1 MSLDYKDRELI
12 ITNTKISFVDK
23 PNEFV
28 MMDWEDPLMKKHAE
42 VVCQD
47 GGHILEIGFGL
58 GISANYIQEEDIL
71 SHTIIEIHDDI
82 YEILLEWSKD
92 KPNVI
97 PIKGDWFELS
107 DTLESDKYDGIFYDG
122 YGGKNEMKIKEFAIK
137 HIKDNGIFT
146 YFNLTKKNFLNLDGL
161 NYELVEVD
169 IDPDCN
175 YCGPNLTSLKEVW
188 CPWTRIKNN

>member
-1 MSLDYKDRELI
+1 MINYKDRELI
-12 ITNTKISFVDK
+12 ITNSRISFVDK

-71 SHTIIEIHDDI
+71 SHTIIEINDDI

-122 YGGKNEMKIKEFAIK
+122 YGGQNEMKIIDFAIK
-137 HIKDNGIFT
+137 HTKNNGIFT
-146 YFNLTKKNFLNLDGL
+146 YFNLTKKNFLNITDL

-175 YCGPNLTSLKEVW
+175 YCGPNPTSIKEVW
-188 CPWTRIKNN
+188 CPWARL